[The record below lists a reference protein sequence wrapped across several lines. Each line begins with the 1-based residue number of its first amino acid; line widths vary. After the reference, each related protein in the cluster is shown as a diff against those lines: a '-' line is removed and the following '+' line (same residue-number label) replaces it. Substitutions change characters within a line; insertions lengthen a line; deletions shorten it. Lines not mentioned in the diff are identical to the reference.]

1 MVMRIPPDIRQSLMS
16 VGSIAVF
23 AVLLVLGKTIY
34 IYVYIGV
41 FFALTFGYT
50 IYRTSKMIPLMKQN
64 AKEATRARKDAKDKV
79 LFRQTAKDT
88 QPFFTD
94 YEYERLRVAKSMLKL
109 MVIPLIFIVAI
120 YIAIPLVLRDAFHY
134 DLSRIELAELYV
146 VAALASFGSTLILRR
161 RMGLSA
167 ASFSQGTQLIYA
179 PKAYTILDGGVVFDT
194 PQKMPDVEFSILKF
208 PAKLVRVDKKRN
220 FIELETL
227 DATTPP
233 TIKSIRLYTKDV
245 DRLMNIIKPKT
256 VDSNEVRVSVESAN

>member
-1 MVMRIPPDIRQSLMS
+1 MS

-34 IYVYIGV
+34 IYAYIGV
-41 FFALTFGYT
+41 FFAITFGYT

-64 AKEATRARKDAKDKV
+64 AREAAKVRKDSKDKV
-79 LFRQTAKDT
+79 LFRHTAKDT
-88 QPFFTD
+88 QPFLND
-94 YEYERLRVAKSMLKL
+94 YELEKLKVAKSMLKL
-109 MVIPLIFIVAI
+109 MVIPLVLITAI

-179 PKAYTILDGGVVFDT
+179 PKAYTILEDGVIFE
-194 PQKMPDVEFSILKF
+194 PQQKMPDVEFSILKF
-208 PAKLVRVDKKRN
+208 PAKLLRADKKRY

-227 DATTPP
+227 DTTAPP
-233 TIKSIRLYTKDV
+233 TIKAIRLYTKDV
-245 DRLMNIIKPKT
+245 DRLLGVIRPKT
-256 VDSNEVRVSVESAN
+256 IQPEQAQLSVEPVN